1 MTGQPVAA
9 STPTRSSEA
18 SFAGKTVLVT
28 GAGRGIGATIARVF
42 AERGA
47 NVAVNDV
54 DGAAGA
60 RTVSEMVAHGLTAAF
75 YQADVTS
82 EPAVHAMCR
91 GIVESSGSLDIL
103 VNNAGILG
111 ASRTERLEV
120 ATWANTLSV
129 NLTGAFICCRAVLPL
144 MQARRYGKIVNIS
157 SLAGESGGI
166 LVGADYAASKGG
178 LLALT
183 KKLALESANFG
194 INVNAIAPGT
204 TRTPMTDALREDD
217 LVALASRIPLGRLG
231 EPVDIAYAAC
241 FLASEE
247 ASFITGATLDV
258 NGGLLMR

>member
-1 MTGQPVAA
+1 M
-9 STPTRSSEA
+9 

-28 GAGRGIGATIARVF
+28 GAGQGIGATIATVF

-54 DGAAGA
+54 DPATGE
-60 RTVSEMVAHGLTAAF
+60 RTTGEMVSGGQSAAF
-75 YQADVTS
+75 FAADITS
-82 EPAVHAMCR
+82 EPGVRSMCED
-91 GIVESSGSLDIL
+91 IVETFGSLDIL

-111 ASRTERLEV
+111 TSPTEELDLDAWER
-120 ATWANTLSV
+120 TLSV
-129 NLTGAFICCRAVLPL
+129 NLTGAFICCKAALPL
-144 MQARRYGKIVNIS
+144 MRAQRYGKIVNIS

-166 LVGADYAASKGG
+166 MVGADYSASKGG

-183 KKLALESANFG
+183 RKLALEVAAFG

-204 TRTPMTDALREDD
+204 TRTPMSDALPEEDRAA
-217 LVALASRIPLGRLG
+217 LVAKIPLGRLG
-231 EPVDIAYAAC
+231 EPEGIAYAAC
-241 FLASEE
+241 FLASDE